1 MSFPHTPASALPDPS
16 RTEGSTGASPFV
28 YAPAPGLPALVH
40 LEEHLAVVDKPS
52 GLLSVPGR
60 GEAHRDSAL
69 VRLESVLGT
78 LWVVHRLDMDTS
90 GLIVYARSRVA
101 AAGMGRL
108 FEKRRVHK
116 LYHAQVHGTP
126 ADDEGTI
133 DLPLRLDWPHR
144 PRQVVDP
151 ERGKPALTR
160 YRVLR
165 RGTAT
170 SRLELQPLTGRSHQL
185 RVHLASIGCPIVG
198 DRFYGTTNA
207 DPLDPHGNGR
217 LMLHAAQL
225 EFEHP
230 LSGQRLSLEAS
241 TPF

>member
-1 MSFPHTPASALPDPS
+1 
-16 RTEGSTGASPFV
+16 V
-28 YAPAPGLPALVH
+28 YAPAAGTPALVH
-40 LEEHLAVVDKPS
+40 LDDHLAVVDKPS

-69 VRLESVLGT
+69 LRLESEIGT

-90 GLIVYARSRVA
+90 GLIVYARSREA

-108 FEKRRVHK
+108 FEARRVHK
-116 LYHAQVHGTP
+116 VYHARVQGAPP
-126 ADDEGTI
+126 ADEGTI
-133 DLPLRLDWPHR
+133 DRPLRLDWPHR

-151 ERGKPALTR
+151 DQGKPALTR
-160 YRVLR
+160 FRVLQR
-165 RGTAT
+165 DPTTTRV
-170 SRLELQPLTGRSHQL
+170 ELQPLTGRSHQL

-198 DRFYGTTNA
+198 DRFYGPATEGLEGPH
-207 DPLDPHGNGR
+207 DPVR
-217 LMLHAAQL
+217 LMLHAAHL

-230 LSGQRLSLEAS
+230 LSGQRLSLQAP